1 MDIDWEGGHCADT
14 GELSKEGREAAA
26 SPLLWAACRGPD
38 PARGGGSAGL
48 AGGGAGLAG
57 GRGAEQVDEGGW
69 SVLAARAGL
78 ALSSLRRGGCAAPA
92 DPQVADAVR
101 ALAAFVGEGL
111 GGCGSERPLGLLSD
125 RDPELQDRCN

>member
-48 AGGGAGLAG
+48 AGGG
-57 GRGAEQVDEGGW
+57 GAQRVDKGGW
-69 SVLAARAGL
+69 AVLAARAGR
-78 ALSSLRRGGCAAPA
+78 ALSSLRRGGGCAAPA

-101 ALAAFVGEGL
+101 ALAAAFVGEGL
-111 GGCGSERPLGLLSD
+111 GGCGSDSSERPPKLLSD